1 MIERYTREEM
11 GSLWSEQAKFDSWL
25 EVELAVCEVLT
36 ARGMIPEKEMAAIRG
51 KAAFDIARIEEFEAT
66 VGHDVIAFLTSVAE
80 RVGPAA
86 RHIHYGLTS
95 SDVTDTAQ
103 ALRTVRATDLL
114 LAGIDRLMAV
124 LQRQAEEHR
133 ETVMV
138 GRTHGIHA
146 EPYSLGLKFAGWYAE
161 AVRNKARLR
170 SAREEIRHGKI
181 SGAVGTYAHLGPEI
195 EAEVMERLGLLPERI
210 STQVVPR
217 DRHAMLMAVLGI
229 LASSLD
235 RIATE
240 IRHLQRTDVREVE
253 EPFGRGQKG
262 SSSMPHK
269 RNPVKCEN
277 VSGLARVVRA
287 HVQAALED
295 IPLWHERDISHSS
308 VERVI
313 LPDATIL
320 CDFMLARMTAILDG
334 LLIYPERMQQNMEIT
349 RGLVYSQA
357 VLLALT
363 RTGMSREEAYDII
376 QRSAMRT
383 WAGEGAFRELLSA
396 DPKLTAALSAEELG
410 ECFDSSSFLRQVDL
424 IFRRVFEDS

>member
-1 MIERYTREEM
+1 VIERYTRKEM
-11 GSLWSEQAKFDSWL
+11 GSLWTEQAKFESWL
-25 EVELAVCEVLT
+25 EVEVAVCEVLT
-36 ARGMIPEKEMAAIRG
+36 TRGMVPEEEMAVIRD
-51 KAAFDIARIEEFEAT
+51 KAAFDIARIEEIEAT

-80 RVGPAA
+80 HVGPPS

-103 ALRTVRATDLL
+103 ALRTVRATDMLL
-114 LAGIDRLMAV
+114 TGLDQLMAV
-124 LQRQAEEHR
+124 LRRRAEEHK

-161 AVRNKARLR
+161 AARNRARLR
-170 SAREEIRHGKI
+170 SAREEIRRGKI
-181 SGAVGTYAHLGPEI
+181 SGAVGTYAHLGPDI
-195 EAEVMERLGLLPERI
+195 ESEVMERLGLLPEEI

-217 DRHAMLMAVLGI
+217 DRHAALMSALGI

-235 RIATE
+235 RIAME
-240 IRHLQRTDVREVE
+240 IRHLQRSDVREVE

-262 SSSMPHK
+262 SSAMPHK

-334 LLIYPERMQQNMEIT
+334 LLVYPERMRQNMEIT
-349 RGLVYSQA
+349 RGLIYSQA

-376 QRSAMRT
+376 QRNAMKT
-383 WAGEGAFRELLSA
+383 WAGEGGFRELLSA
-396 DPKLTAALSAEELG
+396 DPKLTAALSPEKLDD
-410 ECFDSSSFLRQVDL
+410 CFEASSFLRQVDVIL
-424 IFRRVFEDS
+424 RRVFDDA

>member
-1 MIERYTREEM
+1 
-11 GSLWSEQAKFDSWL
+11 
-25 EVELAVCEVLT
+25 
-36 ARGMIPEKEMAAIRG
+36 
-51 KAAFDIARIEEFEAT
+51 
-66 VGHDVIAFLTSVAE
+66 
-80 RVGPAA
+80 
-86 RHIHYGLTS
+86 
-95 SDVTDTAQ
+95 
-103 ALRTVRATDLL
+103 
-114 LAGIDRLMAV
+114 
-124 LQRQAEEHR
+124 
-133 ETVMV
+133 
-138 GRTHGIHA
+138 
-146 EPYSLGLKFAGWYAE
+146 
-161 AVRNKARLR
+161 
-170 SAREEIRHGKI
+170 
-181 SGAVGTYAHLGPEI
+181 
-195 EAEVMERLGLLPERI
+195 MERLGLLPEKI
-210 STQVVPR
+210 STQVIPR
-217 DRHAMLMAVLGI
+217 DRHAMLMSALGI

-240 IRHLQRTDVREVE
+240 IRHLQRSDVREVE

-295 IPLWHERDISHSS
+295 VPLWHERDISHSS

-363 RTGMSREEAYDII
+363 RTGMPREQAYDII
-376 QRSAMRT
+376 QRNAMKT
-383 WAGEGAFRELLSA
+383 WAGEGGFRELLSA
-396 DPKLTAALSAEELG
+396 DPELTAALPPDELD
-410 ECFDSSSFLRQVDL
+410 ECFDASSFLRQVDP
-424 IFRRVFEDS
+424 IFRRVFDDS